1 MIVVTGAT
9 GHLGGLIV
17 RELLDRLPA
26 SQLGA
31 SVRDPAKAVWMA
43 ELGVRV
49 RHGDYSE
56 IDSLPRAFEGASQ
69 LLLISSNAAA
79 SGENPVD
86 QHRAAID
93 AALKAGVGRILY
105 TSHQAASASSAFS
118 PMHTHAATEQMLRDA
133 GVAWTALRNG
143 FYAETIEMVING
155 AAESGTFATSQDGP
169 VSWTTHGDLAVA
181 AAEILIQEGRF
192 EGPTPPLAAGEAL
205 DFGDVAKI
213 LTELHGRPIIRRVVC
228 EEEVKAH
235 MLAEGVPSA
244 AVAIT
249 LEMYRA
255 AHDGEFAADDG
266 TLANILGHKTASVAE
281 MLAKSLR
288 RSSRAD

>member
-26 SQLGA
+26 DQLGV
-31 SVRDPAKAVWMA
+31 SVRDPAKAAWIA
-43 ELGVRV
+43 GRGVRV
-49 RHGDYSE
+49 RQGDYGE
-56 IDSLPRAFEGASQ
+56 IDSLPVAFEGASQ

-79 SGENPVD
+79 SGEDPLE
-86 QHRAAID
+86 QHRAAIE
-93 AALKAGVGRILY
+93 AARKAGVRRVVY
-105 TSHQAASASSAFS
+105 TSHQAASPSSAFS
-118 PMHTHAATEQMLRDA
+118 PMHTHAATEQMLRES

-155 AAESGTFATSQDGP
+155 AAASGAFATPQDGP

-181 AAEILIQEGRF
+181 AAEILVQEGRF
-192 EGPTPPLAAGEAL
+192 EGPTPALAAGEAL
-205 DFGDVAKI
+205 DFGDVAEI
-213 LTELHGRPIIRRVVC
+213 LTELHARPIVRHVVS
-228 EEEVKAH
+228 EQEVQRH
-235 MLAEGVPSA
+235 MLAQGVPST

-255 AHDGEFAADDG
+255 ATDGEFAAGDG
-266 TLANILGHKTASVAE
+266 TLDSLLGHKATSVAH
-281 MLAKSLR
+281 MLGQSLR
-288 RSSRAD
+288 RPGSAD